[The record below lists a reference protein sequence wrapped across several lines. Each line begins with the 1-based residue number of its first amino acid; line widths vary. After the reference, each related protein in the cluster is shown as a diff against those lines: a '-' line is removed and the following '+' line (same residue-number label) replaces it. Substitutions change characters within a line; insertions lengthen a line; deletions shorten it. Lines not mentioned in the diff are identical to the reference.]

1 MDFIV
6 SLLNNIYVMI
16 INILKNAGVVV
27 DNLPEVLIPVEEKA
41 E

>member
-6 SLLNNIYVMI
+6 GLLNNIYVMI
-16 INILKNAGVVV
+16 INILKNAGVAV
-27 DNLPEVLIPVEEKA
+27 DNLPEVLIPVEDA

>member
-27 DNLPEVLIPVEEKA
+27 DNLPEVLIPVEDA